1 MSMVENSP
9 ISGRKTIFIVGS
21 CVTRDAFDRPGHSM
35 GVADYVA
42 RTSFACSM
50 RAAPFSV
57 PFASIDPDGAVESN
71 WQRRMVEIDLSR
83 GLRRRLRA
91 VEEPDSTM
99 VVVDF
104 IDERF
109 HLLALAG
116 ELATSSVELQRT
128 GCAERFPDASSI
140 RSGSDEH
147 FDLWAMGFSAF
158 VAEVKA
164 LGMVVILNRV
174 YWATDTSDSTPLRE
188 PQDYIETSNR
198 YLDRLYEMADAL
210 GVPSINYGSTRF
222 VAAATHRWGPAPFHY
237 VEEVYDRFLGELS
250 RFATS
255 AAVADRHHLV
265 GSGDLSADRA

>member
-1 MSMVENSP
+1 
-9 ISGRKTIFIVGS
+9 
-21 CVTRDAFDRPGHSM
+21 M

-50 RAAPFSV
+50 RSAPFPV

-83 GLRRRLRA
+83 GLRHRLRA
-91 VEEPDSTM
+91 VEDPDST
-99 VVVDF
+99 VIVVDF

-128 GCAERFPDASSI
+128 GCAERFPNTSTI

-147 FDLWAMGFSAF
+147 FNLWAIGFSAF

-164 LGMVVILNRV
+164 LGMTVILNRV
-174 YWATDTSDSTPLRE
+174 YWATDTSDATSLRE
-188 PQDYIETSNR
+188 PQDHIATSNC

-210 GVPSINYGSTRF
+210 SVPSIDYGSTQF

-237 VEEVYDRFLGELS
+237 VEQVYNRFLGELS
-250 RFATS
+250 HFATG
-255 AAVADRHHLV
+255 AAAPAGRHHLV
-265 GSGDLSADRA
+265 SPRICPPTGLSGVGEG